1 MIAAEQNQRNITY
14 MGHIFTAVRTA
25 DGNCYISIPALCD
38 ALGLIVGS
46 QVRRVKRNEHL
57 LAGLR
62 HLHLTTK
69 GGVQRV
75 NCLDV
80 ACLQAWFDG
89 IQVESLSNEA
99 QDTLR
104 HLQTEL
110 FPLLSQ
116 AFLEQTALS
125 GSSCISAIL
134 PEASQSKDVI
144 QENRVP
150 VSPPAIEDVSVE
162 RQRALLANTLRYSP
176 DSKLVVNGFEEDTA
190 FRESCLADEQDWL
203 QEGSIYYE
211 ASNNIRVYLSHPNET
226 LDLALAHEQIKKIG
240 VTTVLVARIALGL
253 WNSRRYDQRL
263 SENGS
268 IAIALHEILAWRG
281 LKKHTKAVSSGST
294 AHVSDGYDV
303 KYKRQIYRDFFH
315 LQRCYLRGEYTR
327 FDNRGRPR
335 QFIVDGPY
343 MRVSIVWERNLWGEE
358 EIAGFLVSPGDWI
371 TTHAGT
377 TFGYFGLLDQRI
389 FQLHP
394 QRDQLALRIA
404 LYLIERWSRQAQRTQ
419 PIGHLP
425 DYEEPITLQD
435 LLTAS
440 MISFDPSTFPLR
452 FKERIE
458 AALFKLFEQKI
469 LGDIPRSLPH
479 TYSVKA
485 WRERWLSSQWIL
497 TPKLDVVT
505 EAVPS
510 LPSALASLSTPKHS
524 RTKGIP
530 PSKG

>member
-1 MIAAEQNQRNITY
+1 MIAAEQDQRDITY
-14 MGHIFTAVRTA
+14 MGCVFAVVRTA

-38 ALGLIVGS
+38 SLGLIVGS
-46 QVRRVKRNEHL
+46 QVRRIKRNEHL

-62 HLHLTTK
+62 HFQLMTK

-75 NCLDV
+75 NCLHV

-89 IQVESLSNEA
+89 IQVGSLSSEV
-99 QDTLR
+99 QETLWQ
-104 HLQTEL
+104 LQTTL
-110 FPLLSQ
+110 PFLLSQ
-116 AFLEQTALS
+116 AFSEQAALS
-125 GSSCISAIL
+125 GSSCISTVL
-134 PEASQSKDVI
+134 PEASQSKDVTP
-144 QENRVP
+144 EKRFP
-150 VSPPAIEDVSVE
+150 VSPPAFEDISVE
-162 RQRALLANTLRYSP
+162 RQRALLANTLRCSP

-190 FRESCLADEQDWL
+190 FRESCLANGQDWL
-203 QEGSIYYE
+203 QDGSIYYE

-226 LDLALAHEQIKKIG
+226 LDLVLAHEQIKKIG

-281 LKKHTKAVSSGST
+281 LKKHTKAVSSGS
-294 AHVSDGYDV
+294 AARVSDGYDV

-327 FDNRGRPR
+327 FDSRGRPH

-371 TTHAGT
+371 TTYAGT

-404 LYLIERWSRQAQRTQ
+404 LYLIERWSRQAQQTQ
-419 PIGHLP
+419 HIGHP
-425 DYEEPITLQD
+425 SDYEEPITMQD

-440 MISFDPSTFPLR
+440 MISFDPRIFPLR

-458 AALFKLFEQKI
+458 AALSKLFEQKI
-469 LGDIPRSLPH
+469 LGDTPRSVPYTH
-479 TYSVKA
+479 SEKA
-485 WRERWLSSQWIL
+485 WREQWLSSQWIL
-497 TPKLDVVT
+497 LPRLDIVT
-505 EAVPS
+505 EAVSS
-510 LPSALASLSTPKHS
+510 LPAPLASLPTAKRA
-524 RTKGIP
+524 RTKGRP
-530 PSKG
+530 PIKE

>member
-1 MIAAEQNQRNITY
+1 MAATEQDQREITY
-14 MGHIFTAVRTA
+14 RGHTFAAVRTA

-46 QVRRVKRNEHL
+46 QVRRIKRNEHL

-62 HLHLTTK
+62 HLQLVTK
-69 GGVQRV
+69 GGMQRV
-75 NCLDV
+75 NCLHM

-89 IQVESLSNEA
+89 IQTGSLSSEA
-99 QDTLR
+99 QGTLR
-104 HLQTEL
+104 QLQTAL
-110 FPLLSQ
+110 PSLLSQ

-125 GSSCISAIL
+125 GSPCVSTAL
-134 PEASQSKDVI
+134 TEASQKGI
-144 QENRVP
+144 TPENHIP
-150 VSPPAIEDVSVE
+150 ALPPAIENIPAE

-190 FRESCLADEQDWL
+190 FRESCLVDAQDWL
-203 QEGSIYYE
+203 QDGSIYYE

-240 VTTVLVARIALGL
+240 ITTVLVARIALGL

-294 AHVSDGYDV
+294 ARMSDGYDA

-315 LQRCYLRGEYTR
+315 LQQCYLRGEYTR
-327 FDNRGRPR
+327 FDSRGCPR

-343 MRVSIVWERNLWGEE
+343 MRISIVWERNLWGEE

-371 TTHAGT
+371 TTYAGT

-404 LYLIERWSRQAQRTQ
+404 LYLIERWSRQAQCTQ
-419 PIGHLP
+419 RVGHP
-425 DYEEPITLQD
+425 SSYEEPITMQD

-440 MISFDPSTFPLR
+440 MIFFDPRTFPLR

-458 AALFKLFEQKI
+458 AALSKLFEQKI
-469 LGDIPRSLPH
+469 LSDTPRSVFHAHEALP
-479 TYSVKA
+479 
-485 WRERWLSSQWIL
+485 WREQWLSSQWL
-497 TPKLDVVT
+497 LLPRLDVIT

-510 LPSALASLSTPKHS
+510 LPAPLASLPAAKRT
-524 RTKGIP
+524 RTKGK
-530 PSKG
+530 PSIKE

>member
-1 MIAAEQNQRNITY
+1 MVTAGQDQRDITC
-14 MGHIFTAVRTA
+14 MERTFAIVRTA

-46 QVRRVKRNEHL
+46 QVRRVKRNEQL
-57 LAGLR
+57 FAGLR
-62 HLHLTTK
+62 HLQLTTK
-69 GGVQRV
+69 GGIQRV
-75 NCLDV
+75 NCLHIT
-80 ACLQAWFDG
+80 CLQAWFDG
-89 IQVESLSNEA
+89 IQTGSLSSEA
-99 QDTLR
+99 QETLQQ
-104 HLQTEL
+104 LQTAL
-110 FPLLSQ
+110 PPLLSQ
-116 AFLEQTALS
+116 AFSEQAVLS
-125 GSSCISAIL
+125 DDSCVSAVL
-134 PEASQSKDVI
+134 PEASQSKDVSPKS
-144 QENRVP
+144 RVP
-150 VSPPAIEDVSVE
+150 VSSPASTGISVE

-176 DSKLVVNGFEEDTA
+176 DSKLIVNGFEEDTA

-203 QEGSIYYE
+203 QDGSVYYE
-211 ASNNIRVYLSHPNET
+211 ASNHIRVYLCHPNET
-226 LDLALAHEQIKKIG
+226 MDLTLAHEQIKKIG

-253 WNSRRYDQRL
+253 WNSRRYDHRL

-268 IAIALHEILAWRG
+268 VAIALHEILAWRG
-281 LKKHTKAVSSGST
+281 LKKHTKAVSSGS
-294 AHVSDGYDV
+294 AARMSDGYDV

-327 FDNRGRPR
+327 FDSRGRAR
-335 QFIVDGPY
+335 QLIIDGPY

-404 LYLIERWSRQAQRTQ
+404 LYLIDRWSRQAQRSQ
-419 PIGHLP
+419 RVGHP
-425 DYEEPITLQD
+425 SSYEEPITMQE

-440 MISFDPSTFPLR
+440 MISFDPKTFPLR

-469 LGDIPRSLPH
+469 LGDIPRSLPDTH
-479 TYSVKA
+479 EALA
-485 WRERWLSSQWIL
+485 WRQQWLSSQWIL
-497 TPKLDVVT
+497 LPRLDVIT

-510 LPSALASLSTPKHS
+510 LPSPLAGPTT
-524 RTKGIP
+524 TKRVLTRGKP
-530 PSKG
+530 ETKE